1 MGRNRYC
8 VPTELARISLNCC
21 ARRAKTELG
30 AEGIEALANT
40 RVIIRPAGKMAGEA
54 YVDSYK
60 VSKGFGWC
68 GQNNNMGCMRGKG
81 GAAAQLQ
88 GADGRFH
95 GSPHRSGRATT
106 PPHPAPPH

>member
-1 MGRNRYC
+1 MH
-8 VPTELARISLNCC
+8 V
-21 ARRAKTELG
+21 AKTELG

-60 VSKGFGWC
+60 VSEGFGWC
-68 GQNNNMGCMRGKG
+68 GPNNNMGCTHRMPGKG
-81 GAAAQLQ
+81 GTAAQLH

-95 GSPHRSGRATT
+95 DSPHRTGRATT